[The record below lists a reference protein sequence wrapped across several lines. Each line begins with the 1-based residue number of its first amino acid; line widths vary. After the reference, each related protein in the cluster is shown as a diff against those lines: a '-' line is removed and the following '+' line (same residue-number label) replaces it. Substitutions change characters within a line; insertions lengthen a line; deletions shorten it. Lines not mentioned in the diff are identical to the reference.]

1 LPTLH
6 ASRLAS
12 VRTVRVPLEDGVDA
26 ILYPIAAVKSLDF
39 ELVVYDGETELSRQ
53 SWRPTLD
60 IDYGFELVN
69 DSDVTTANSLR
80 IMLRNDSDIRLTPLR
95 AAIVEGFP
103 TTVHDREE
111 VGQLTSTTPTWAAGW
126 ESTYRLVTDHPDFR
140 SNLLAPPEGECGTD
154 SRAVTLRIEYEEF
167 VVDRLRLQ
175 VSLAGEPRPY
185 RAANGTVSLYCSQPT
200 ITDWELRERTIS
212 V

>member
-1 LPTLH
+1 MN
-6 ASRLAS
+6 
-12 VRTVRVPLEDGVDA
+12 
-26 ILYPIAAVKSLDF
+26 SLDF

-126 ESTYRLVTDHPDFR
+126 ESTYRLVTDNPDFG
-140 SNLLAPPEGECGTD
+140 SNLLAPPEGECGIE
-154 SRAVTLRIEYEEF
+154 SQSIMLRIEYEQF
-167 VVDRLRLQ
+167 VVDRIRLQ
-175 VSLAGEPRPY
+175 VSLAGDPRQY
-185 RAANGTVSLYCSQPT
+185 RAPNGTASVYCSQPT
-200 ITDWELRERTIS
+200 IEAWELRERTVS